1 MYKKNK
7 IHFVGIGGIGMSG
20 IAEVLLNLGYPISG
34 SDLKPSSTTKRLKK
48 KGAKVFFGHHKKN
61 IQGSPVMV
69 VSSAIK
75 KNNPELLVAQAY
87 GLPIIQRAEM
97 LAELMRFSKYG
108 IAVAGTHG
116 KTTTTSLIASIL
128 HTGGFD
134 PTMIIGGRVNNFG
147 SNARL
152 GKGEFTVAEAD
163 ESDGSFLKLS
173 PTIEVITSIDP
184 EHMDHYGDFEE
195 VKKSFLD
202 FTKKLPFYGKVV
214 CCHDH
219 PVVREMIPYIDKKVL
234 TYGIKKKS
242 DFMAKNIS
250 FQGTKTYYDL
260 LIHGSTGGQKKGRVC
275 LNLMGSHN
283 VYNSLAALAVSCELD
298 IPLVLAKKALRE
310 FQGIGRRCE
319 PLLKNRSYTI
329 LDDYGH
335 HPEEIKAT
343 LSGVRHALKG
353 RLVVVFQPHRY
364 TRTRDLFK
372 DFIKCFDKSDLL
384 ILTDIY
390 AASENP
396 IPGVHSKK
404 LFDQIKKRKRNVFYF
419 PKNKKLADEVIQLVK
434 PGDIILSLGAG
445 DITYVGREIARKL
458 KQR

>member
-7 IHFVGIGGIGMSG
+7 IHFIGIGGIGMSG

-34 SDLKPSSTTKRLKK
+34 SDLKPSSLTKRLKK
-48 KGAKVFFGHHKKN
+48 KGAKIFFRHHKQN
-61 IQGSPVMV
+61 IQGSPVVV

-75 KNNPELLVAQAY
+75 KNNPELLAAQAD

-116 KTTTTSLIASIL
+116 KTTTTSLVASIL

-152 GKGEFTVAEAD
+152 GKGEFSVAEAD

-184 EHMDHYGDFEE
+184 EHMDHYGNFEE

-219 PVVREMIPYIDKKVL
+219 AVVREIIPFIDHKVL

-242 DFMAKNIS
+242 NFMAKNIL
-250 FQGTKTYYDL
+250 FEGTKTYYDL
-260 LIHGSTGGQKKGRVC
+260 VIGDQKKGRVC

-283 VYNSLAALAVSCELD
+283 VYNSLAALAVSCELA
-298 IPLVLAKKALRE
+298 IPLGLAKKALRE
-310 FQGIGRRCE
+310 FGGIGRRCE
-319 PLLKNRSYTI
+319 PLLKNRSYTV

-343 LSGVRHALKG
+343 LSGVRNALKG

-396 IPGVHSKK
+396 IPGVHTKK
-404 LFDQIKKRKRNVFYF
+404 LFNQIKKRKKEVYYF
-419 PKNKKLADEVIQLVK
+419 SKNKKLADEVIKLVK

-445 DITYVGREIARKL
+445 DITYVGREIAKKL
-458 KQR
+458 R